1 MKMYYNYKHLTNTLS
16 PKAIKKLQK
25 IEKGE
30 YPLDLN
36 ENIIFTFDLT
46 KVKEDLKTFREN
58 NPEYYCD
65 LGTFSFWTNE
75 KEGKTIVYFKEISIK
90 KMWRI
95 LHIFGDALIYIRR
108 VKTHYVACDHFGKI
122 YRKEF
127 FRIWGTC
134 PKYKDT
140 GNYRISR

>member
-1 MKMYYNYKHLTNTLS
+1 MKINYNFKHLKTTLS
-16 PKAIKKLQK
+16 PKTIKKLQK

-30 YPLDLN
+30 YSLKID
-36 ENIIFTFDLT
+36 ENIVFVFNKDKTI
-46 KVKEDLKTFREN
+46 ENLKNFREN
-58 NPEYYCD
+58 NPEYSHYD
-65 LGTFSFWTNE
+65 LGSFAFFNKTNN
-75 KEGKTIVYFKEISIK
+75 GNFILFFKNITIK

-95 LHIFGDALIYIRR
+95 IHTFGNGLISIQR
-108 VKTHYVACDHFGKI
+108 VKTHYVSCDHFGKI

-140 GNYRISR
+140 GNYRV